1 MRSGKQQSRFGGTF
15 LASSKIALGYIQAFC
30 IAKKVIE
37 VHGDNGFL
45 GSSGSIH
52 VQICTD
58 FDETATELCQKDRKV
73 IPAPCPS

>member
-30 IAKKVIE
+30 IAKKGIE